1 MVFLNENKP
10 ASSPVEGFCVK
21 ESIDDSQADVLSE
34 ESWQDQVPSPG
45 REPHDEAG
53 EEVEARVSAVLP
65 AADTPEYIGL
75 PDTGE
80 AIAAKVPEVYF

>member
-1 MVFLNENKP
+1 M
-10 ASSPVEGFCVK
+10 AG
-21 ESIDDSQADVLSE
+21 
-34 ESWQDQVPSPG
+34 PG
-45 REPHDEAG
+45 PKSCREPHDEAG